1 MVYGLWTNPLVLWS
15 MVYGLTLWFY
25 GLWSCGLTL
34 QTEPVMEGGADPL
47 P

>member
-1 MVYGLWTNPLVLWS
+1 MVSGLWTNPLVLWS
-15 MVYGLTLWFY
+15 MVSGLTFWFY

-34 QTEPVMEGGADPL
+34 QAESVMEGGADPL

>member
-15 MVYGLTLWFY
+15 LV
-25 GLWSCGLTL
+25 CGLTL
-34 QTEPVMEGGADPL
+34 QAESVMEGRAYPS